1 MKNTVADLEKE
12 SKFNFSGFFGTYA
25 IYFVFAGMV
34 IISSMISDNFLKT
47 SNLVNILRQMS
58 PIMIIACGET
68 MVIIAGMTDLS
79 PGAVLALAGCVGI
92 GVCIA
97 TGSAILGM
105 LVAIGI
111 GILCGLLSGIAV
123 SRFKIPP
130 FIATLAVMNL
140 ARGAAYVYTDGK
152 TIYNIGNFAFFGQGN
167 ILSIPAPIV
176 FMAIITVLSHILLKH
191 TKFGRYLYSI
201 GGNEDAAIASGI
213 NTKRIK
219 LRAYLILGALSG
231 FAGVILC
238 SRLNS
243 GIPSSGVNYE
253 FDAIIAAIIGGTS
266 FSGGIGTIGGTVVG
280 CAIISLLNNMMN
292 LLSVQSYW
300 QLIVKGIVIMVAVG
314 IDMAKKG
321 SKL

>member
-1 MKNTVADLEKE
+1 MSSLQEKN
-12 SKFNFSGFFGTYA
+12 KFHIGSFFSTYA
-25 IYFVFAGMV
+25 IYLVFAGMV
-34 IISSMISDNFLKT
+34 ILSAVMSENFLKP

-68 MVIIAGMTDLS
+68 MVIIAGMTDLA
-79 PGAVLALAGCVGI
+79 PGAVLALSGCVGI
-92 GVCIA
+92 GVCIN

-105 LVAIGI
+105 LTAIAI
-111 GILCGLLSGIAV
+111 GILCGFISGIAV
-123 SRFKIPP
+123 SRFNIPP

-152 TIYNIGNFAFFGQGN
+152 TIYNIGDFAFFGQGD

-176 FMAIITVLSHILLKH
+176 FMVSITVISYIIIKH
-191 TKFGRYLYSI
+191 TKFGRYLYAV
-201 GGNEDAAIASGI
+201 GGNEEASIASGI
-213 NTKRIK
+213 KTKRIK
-219 LRAYLILGALSG
+219 LVAYLILGAFSG

-243 GIPSSGVNYE
+243 GIPSCGVNYE
-253 FDAIIAAIIGGTS
+253 FDAIIATIIGGTS
-266 FSGGIGTIGGTVVG
+266 FSGGIGTIGGTVIG
-280 CAIISLLNNMMN
+280 CAIISLLNNMLN

-300 QLIVKGIVIMVAVG
+300 QLIVKGIVIMLAVG
-314 IDMAKKG
+314 IDMSKKS